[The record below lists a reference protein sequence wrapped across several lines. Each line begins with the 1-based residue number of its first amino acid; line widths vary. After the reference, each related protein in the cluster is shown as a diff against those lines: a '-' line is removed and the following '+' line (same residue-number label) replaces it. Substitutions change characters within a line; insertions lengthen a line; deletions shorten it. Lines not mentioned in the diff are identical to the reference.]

1 MLKNN
6 HRGRYNN
13 DYSPQYSDPYDIYDK
28 AKEHMKKLRQE
39 ERKEN
44 IDDGALHLDAA
55 QDSK

>member
-28 AKEHMKKLRQE
+28 AKEHMKKLRNE
-39 ERKEN
+39 ERHAKQA
-44 IDDGALHLDAA
+44 IMSPHH
-55 QDSK
+55 SS

>member
-28 AKEHMKKLRQE
+28 AKEHMKKLRKE
-39 ERKEN
+39 ERLEKQ
-44 IDDGALHLDAA
+44 ALTPAHCEPPV
-55 QDSK
+55 

>member
-39 ERKEN
+39 ERRED
-44 IDDGALHLDAA
+44 ISDEMPYSDAA
-55 QDSK
+55 QE

>member
-28 AKEHMKKLRQE
+28 AKEHIKKLRKE
-39 ERKEN
+39 ERNKN
-44 IDDGALHLDAA
+44 ADDKALQLDAT
-55 QDSK
+55 KK